1 MASYFSD
8 GDKLTHQVRQF
19 DFGLLSPAPISGQSV
34 LSALAD
40 PSPKAVEA
48 EEASLQ
54 AARDTGVETPST
66 TRAELTSHSD
76 WYKNWFD
83 SWGVVY
89 PGAKLEG
96 PATAH
101 VDAYRNFFDSAS
113 IKRDYTG

>member
-8 GDKLTHQVRQF
+8 GEKLSHQVRQF
-19 DFGLLSPAPISGQSV
+19 DFGLLSPSPLAGQSV
-34 LSALAD
+34 LSALAA

-48 EEASLQ
+48 EADSLAAAQ
-54 AARDTGVETPST
+54 ATGVENPST
-66 TRAELTSHSD
+66 VRAGLTSHSD

-83 SWGVVY
+83 SWGVAPVG
-89 PGAKLEG
+89 PLAG

-101 VDAYRNFFDSAS
+101 GDSYRDFFDSAS